1 MPGEPTDPAADG
13 RFTEAQAP
21 GSRAAY
27 AGKAAQALGF
37 ARAQIGRPCVQGASG
52 PGSYDCSGLT
62 LAAWRAAGVAL
73 PRTAREQAGH
83 GTEVPLTAL
92 EPGDLVFFHADAGHV
107 GLYAG
112 NGTIVHAPGPGAT
125 VREES
130 VFFAGAQ
137 AIHSARRPA

>member
-1 MPGEPTDPAADG
+1 MPGEPTAPAAG
-13 RFTEAQAP
+13 GTFAEAQAP
-21 GSRAAY
+21 DSRAAY

-52 PGSYDCSGLT
+52 PGSYDCSGLAV
-62 LAAWRAAGVAL
+62 AAWRTAGVAL
-73 PRTAREQAGH
+73 PRTAREQADH